1 MKFSK
6 AFYRVGKYDYKILS
20 IYTVIFDPF
29 HDIYQILD
37 DPQGAMPRY
46 VYHGRQCYN
55 IELGQMVQ
63 FDELPEPVK
72 KKVATIEAR
81 GFDEIP
87 QSA

>member
-1 MKFSK
+1 MH
-6 AFYRVGKYDYKILS
+6 RC
-20 IYTVIFDPF
+20 
-29 HDIYQILD
+29 
-37 DPQGAMPRY
+37 

-81 GFDEIP
+81 VLPNTGRVRD
-87 QSA
+87 

>member
-1 MKFSK
+1 
-6 AFYRVGKYDYKILS
+6 
-20 IYTVIFDPF
+20 
-29 HDIYQILD
+29 
-37 DPQGAMPRY
+37 
-46 VYHGRQCYN
+46 
-55 IELGQMVQ
+55 MVQ